1 MCVSVSGQSSLYIY
15 TVDKSAPDEAFL
27 SKESSQEELDER
39 VPPFSGGQPRRH
51 RDSEE

>member
-1 MCVSVSGQSSLYIY
+1 MQSSLYIY
-15 TVDKSAPDEAFL
+15 SVDKSAPDEAFL

-39 VPPFSGGQPRRH
+39 PAVLLTGTQRRH